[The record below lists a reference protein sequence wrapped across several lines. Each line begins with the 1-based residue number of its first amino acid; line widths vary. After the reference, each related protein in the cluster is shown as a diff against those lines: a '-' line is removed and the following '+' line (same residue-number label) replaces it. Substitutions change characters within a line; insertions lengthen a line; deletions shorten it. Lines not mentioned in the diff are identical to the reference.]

1 MNNSANIRTDLALE
15 VNEEINKSNQK
26 DTGIEVSESIDASSG
41 IRITKIEITNKN
53 GERALNREK
62 GTYIT
67 IEDNDCM
74 SQGEHRNKLI
84 ELLSKNLNQL
94 MLNLVYNGRS
104 ADKKIISN
112 KILVIGLGNR
122 NITADALG
130 PLVTDR
136 LNIRPVNHELN
147 IINKKNNY
155 VGEGALCA
163 ISPGVLAD
171 TGMETAE
178 IIKGIIS
185 RLSPDIVIV
194 VDALAARN
202 IHRLNSTIQLSD
214 RGITPGSGVGNHRV
228 GLNKHTL
235 GVPVLA
241 IGVPTVIDAVTIV
254 SDYLSEMLDS
264 MGISENEAEFDKKM
278 FEEMG
283 NMFVTGKDIDSDIL
297 NMSEIIAE
305 SINMLEDNHAFA
317 N

>member
-1 MNNSANIRTDLALE
+1 MNNSTNIRTDLALE
-15 VNEEINKSNQK
+15 VNEEINKTNQK
-26 DTGIEVSESIDASSG
+26 DTGIEVSESIDPSSG

-84 ELLSKNLNQL
+84 DILSKNINQL
-94 MLNLVYNGRS
+94 MLNLVYNNRS
-104 ADKKIISN
+104 LDKKMNSN

-130 PLVTDR
+130 PFVTDR
-136 LNIRPVNHELN
+136 LNIRPVNSG
-147 IINKKNNY
+147 IKKIDKKTDT
-155 VGEGALCA
+155 GALCA

-185 RLSPDIVIV
+185 RLNPDIVIV

-254 SDYLSEMLDS
+254 SDYLSEMLDRL
-264 MGISENEAEFDKKM
+264 GISESEAEFDKKM

-283 NMFVTGKDIDSDIL
+283 NMFVTGKDVDSDIL

-305 SINMLEDNHAFA
+305 SINMLEDHYTFA